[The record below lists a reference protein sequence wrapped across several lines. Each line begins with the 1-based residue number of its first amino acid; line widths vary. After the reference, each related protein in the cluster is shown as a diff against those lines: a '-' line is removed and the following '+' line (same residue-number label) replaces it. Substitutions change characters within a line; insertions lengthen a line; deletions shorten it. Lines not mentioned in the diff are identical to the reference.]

1 LDPGDLLDTADSVLW
16 LAAMGN
22 FLVACCGGESQKGK
36 TTELLATN
44 SAGLPSRDKMRPLL
58 TDLESDFKEFC
69 GSDGKLDANELA
81 SVWVKC
87 AKRKFGGLLPEDEDT
102 IRQAA
107 GVFQKQV
114 DFDKSGYVSFEE
126 LVLFMLGGTEDRGR
140 GPLEG
145 MQEQLKAQKINI
157 SQILAKFR
165 KWDASGDGFLT
176 PEELKQHAPDLQQLC
191 GVKGGNVDDL
201 VRQLMREADVDNDG
215 RLDFYE
221 ILAHSLGRRKQPVE
235 LLVYDISKGVSKRYS
250 KLLLGKSFEAIYHTG
265 VFVFGKEFWYGGNLF
280 QTEAPCDKVF
290 GPPLMA
296 STMGLSSSKYNDNLR
311 VVHLGYTLAT
321 RSEFLKFLVD
331 EMKGKYTRDNYDVLT
346 HNCNS
351 FSNEVVRFL
360 TGADIPDQVRNLP
373 ALVMQ
378 TPTARLLRPFLNKW
392 LGGFGG
398 GADGG
403 AKDVDSIPPVQEND
417 PQAVIQEILGT
428 GSIID
433 YEGKVA
439 TIVEEHGD
447 LVDIKYYDPVK
458 VQFIEQKGV
467 KRSSCKRSQTG

>member
-1 LDPGDLLDTADSVLW
+1 
-16 LAAMGN
+16 MGN
-22 FLVACCGGESQKGK
+22 LLVACCGGQDQRGT
-36 TTELLATN
+36 TTELVHTN
-44 SAGLPSRDKMRPLL
+44 PGLPSREKMRPLL

-69 GSDGKLDANELA
+69 GADGKLDAGELA
-81 SVWVKC
+81 MVWVKC
-87 AKRKFGGLLPEDEDT
+87 ARRKFGELRPEDEDT
-102 IRQAA
+102 IKSAA
-107 GVFQKQV
+107 GIFQKQV
-114 DFDKSGYVSFEE
+114 DLDRSGYVSFEE
-126 LVLFMLGGTEDRGR
+126 LVLFMLGSTEERGR

-145 MQEQLKAQKINI
+145 IQEQLKDKRINI

-176 PEELKQHAPDLQQLC
+176 PEELKQHAPDLQQMC
-191 GVKGGNVDDL
+191 GVRTGNVDDL

-215 RLDFYE
+215 KLDFYE
-221 ILAHSLGRRKQPVE
+221 ILAHSLGRRKQSVE

-290 GPPLMA
+290 GPPLTT
-296 STMGLSSSKYNDNLR
+296 STMGLSASKYDDNLR

-321 RSEFLKFLVD
+321 RSEFLNFLVN
-331 EMKGKYTRDNYDVLT
+331 EMKSKYTRENYDVLT

-403 AKDVDSIPPVQEND
+403 AKDVDTIPPVQESD
-417 PQAVIQEILGT
+417 PQAVIDEILGT

-439 TIVEEHGD
+439 TIVQEHGD
-447 LVDIKYYDPVK
+447 LLDIKYYDPAK
-458 VQFIEQKGV
+458 VQFVEQKGV
-467 KRSSCKRSQTG
+467 KRTACRRSSQTA